1 MFKVGDTVKTKCDGR
16 VGVVTLV
23 WSFGGSTMYDVRLP
37 GRGGTR
43 VLPHNHLERT
53 CFHHK
58 EEPKKEQSLSV
69 FVDEDATT
77 ISANERLSSEKIKKI
92 LDIINQ

>member
-1 MFKVGDTVKTKCDGR
+1 MFKIGDMVKTKCDGR
-16 VGVVTLV
+16 VGVVMLA
-23 WSFGGSTMYDVRLP
+23 WPSGGSTLYDVRLL